1 MIPLTAVRVAAAAV
15 TSLATSLRR
24 ARAPSLRRRA
34 LLAAVPVL
42 LAPTLL
48 QANTGASALELQE
61 LAVRRAADGALVLD
75 YALRVSLPRAVEDA
89 LQRGVPLY
97 FETEAAVYRPRW
109 YWRDE
114 RVARQSRLWRL
125 SYQPLTESYR
135 VSLGGLHQGYPT
147 LAEAMA
153 SMTRTARWRIAEPQQ
168 LDTDELRYYVEW
180 RWRLDTSQLPRP
192 MQLGIG
198 NQADWVL
205 SIERLL
211 RPEP

>member
-1 MIPLTAVRVAAAAV
+1 LIPLAVRVAAAFPSPSWLRAV
-15 TSLATSLRR
+15 LGRSRLLLALV
-24 ARAPSLRRRA
+24 PA
-34 LLAAVPVL
+34 LLAPPLYA
-42 LAPTLL
+42 
-48 QANTGASALELQE
+48 GALELQE
-61 LAVRRAADGALVLD
+61 LAVRRQADGALVLD
-75 YALRVSLPRAVEDA
+75 YALRVALPYAVEDA

-114 RVARQSRLWRL
+114 RVARQSRQWRL

-135 VSLGGLHQGYPT
+135 VSLGGLHQGYAT
-147 LAEAMA
+147 LGEALA
-153 SMTRTARWRIAEPQQ
+153 SMTRTARWRVAEPQQ
-168 LDTDELRYYVEW
+168 LEADEQRYYVEW
-180 RWRLDTSQLPRP
+180 HWRLDTSQLPRP

-205 SIERLL
+205 NIERTL

>member
-1 MIPLTAVRVAAAAV
+1 MIPLPVRVASAV
-15 TSLATSLRR
+15 TSLATSLCRSR
-24 ARAPSLRRRA
+24 SPALRRRA
-34 LLAAVPVL
+34 LLAVVPAL
-42 LAPTLL
+42 LTSTLA
-48 QANTGASALELQE
+48 QAGSALELQE
-61 LAVRRAADGALVLD
+61 LAVRRAPDGALVLD

-135 VSLGGLHQGYPT
+135 VSLGGLHQGYAT
-147 LAEAMA
+147 LGEAMA

-168 LDTDELRYYVEW
+168 LEADELRYYVEW

-205 SIERLL
+205 SIERTL
-211 RPEP
+211 RAEP

>member
-1 MIPLTAVRVAAAAV
+1 LPKLRAALGGWRQV
-15 TSLATSLRR
+15 LPVLAL
-24 ARAPSLRRRA
+24 A
-34 LLAAVPVL
+34 LLPALGLPVQAA
-42 LAPTLL
+42 
-48 QANTGASALELQE
+48 ALELQE
-61 LAVRRAADGALVLD
+61 LAVRRQADGALVMD
-75 YALRVSLPRAVEDA
+75 FSLRVALPHAVEDA

-114 RVARQSRLWRL
+114 RVARQSRQWRL

-135 VSLGGLHQGYPT
+135 VSLGGLHQGYAT
-147 LAEAMA
+147 LSEALA
-153 SMTRTARWRIAEPQQ
+153 SMTRIARWRIAESPQ
-168 LDTDELRYYVEW
+168 LDADEQRYYVEW
-180 RWRLDTSQLPRP
+180 HWRLDTSQLPRP

-205 SIERLL
+205 GMERTL